1 MASRARSIDLDS
13 VVQISRRPDFPFP
26 CADMSHALCD
36 AEDNCGVVVRVGR
49 VDMELG
55 EVGVGPERTHASPVD
70 PGRRDHDTD
79 ADLEIGF
86 WISDT
91 EEGVANVASD
101 V

>member
-1 MASRARSIDLDS
+1 M
-13 VVQISRRPDFPFP
+13 
-26 CADMSHALCD
+26 
-36 AEDNCGVVVRVGR
+36 
-49 VDMELG
+49 DMELG
-55 EVGVGPERTHASPVD
+55 EVGVGPARTHASPVD